1 MIKVAFFDID
11 GTLLPIKKEEM
22 PPSCIR
28 ALNQLQANGI
38 KLIIATGRPFS
49 VVPTFKDVRF
59 DGILCFN
66 GQMFYQNGQIVF
78 KTAMDPRD
86 IDQIIANL
94 SRLGHASALANEHGI
109 LANQDDAGL
118 QRYANKDIVVDPI
131 AFEKKKKE
139 GILQILGGLHYK
151 YEPQILAGTSHS
163 KITYWCDYGLDI
175 IPANGGKAKGMEKVA
190 SLFGAT
196 LTETIAFGDG
206 LNDLDMINAAEI
218 GIAMGNA
225 MQPLKDQADLITK
238 SVEEDGIAFALKQLD
253 LIA

>member
-11 GTLLPIKKEEM
+11 GTLLPIKKEEI

-28 ALNQLQANGI
+28 ALNQLQDNGI

-49 VVPTFKDVRF
+49 VVPTFKDVHF
-59 DGILCFN
+59 DGILCF
-66 GQMFYQNGQIVF
+66 NGQIVF

-94 SRLGHASALANEHGI
+94 SRLDHASA

-118 QRYANKDIVVDPI
+118 QRYANKDIAIDPI
-131 AFEKKKKE
+131 AFEKKKE
-139 GILQILGGLHYK
+139 ESILQILGRLHYK

-196 LTETIAFGDG
+196 LAETIAFGDG
-206 LNDLDMINAAEI
+206 LNDLDMINAAGI

-225 MQPLKDQADLITK
+225 MQSLKDQADLVTK

-253 LIA
+253 LIV